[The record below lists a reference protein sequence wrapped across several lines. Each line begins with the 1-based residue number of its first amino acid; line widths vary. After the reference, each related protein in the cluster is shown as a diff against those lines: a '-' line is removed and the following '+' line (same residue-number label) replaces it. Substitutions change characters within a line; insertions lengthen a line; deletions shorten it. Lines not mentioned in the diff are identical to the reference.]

1 MNFSVRKAVNIFT
14 YIQEVVK
21 KRRIFIDNQL
31 LDLKMMNIN

>member
-1 MNFSVRKAVNIFT
+1 MNFSVKKAANMLT

>member
-1 MNFSVRKAVNIFT
+1 MNFSVKKAANMFT

>member
-1 MNFSVRKAVNIFT
+1 MFT

-31 LDLKMMNIN
+31 LDLKMTTYSVLSSYVDC